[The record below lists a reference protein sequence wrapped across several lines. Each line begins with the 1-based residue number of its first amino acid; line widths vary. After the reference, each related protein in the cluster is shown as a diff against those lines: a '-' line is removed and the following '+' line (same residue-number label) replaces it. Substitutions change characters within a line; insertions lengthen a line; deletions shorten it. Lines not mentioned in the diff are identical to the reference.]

1 MKNKK
6 KKSVFLAGLMVLIMM
21 VSLLSGIN
29 LGAAKAEDGSA
40 NVNAATRNIFVNL
53 NWSNMKNVSLSEGV
67 SVTVVLTAKDGEKTT
82 EEEAELTKASDWK
95 YTFSNKPIKSD
106 GGKDIEYSLTVKGI
120 KEEDS
125 TVKIDE
131 KEFKVTTSML
141 RQKDT
146 NDLIFKIENEYA
158 ESIDNKDE
166 NSISIIIKKEWKGA
180 APTDKAFE
188 LKFKIIPEGGRAI
201 PVEMT
206 LADNWVKKIE
216 VKKNDNGKP
225 IKYTVSEVS
234 ESKAFNKVELE
245 EDKRTV
251 EGEDKTI
258 TFTNERVERLL
269 NIEKK
274 WIGNEGAAVEFV
286 INGNENDVITL
297 RKSDNGWKTTKS
309 LPVYNLEGK
318 PIDYEITERATRGYT
333 TDGATKKFTLVD
345 KNGNPADASVSF
357 TNTEI
362 PSSDSSTVVNDVI
375 SVPSTPT
382 VPEAIPVIPV
392 SDVTPTVTTPETT
405 PTVTVPDDATPQGD
419 ANVSNGNTKAETTDE
434 DTDNNEDVDDNDNND
449 KDVVDV
455 DEDDIPQGEAK
466 VKKDTSKEAPVKV
479 EEDVTPKGSA
489 NLPKTGGTMGGFLS
503 LIGMGL
509 IGLALAIRKRK

>member
-1 MKNKK
+1 MKNK

-29 LGAAKAEDGSA
+29 LGAVKAEDGSA
-40 NVNAATRNIFVNL
+40 NAATRDIDVNL
-53 NWSNMKNVSLSEGV
+53 KWLNLRDVKLSEDV
-67 SVTVVLTAKDGEKTT
+67 SVTVVLTAKVGEKITT
-82 EEEAELTKASDWK
+82 EEVALTKASDWK
-95 YTFSNKPIKSD
+95 YTFPNKPIKSD
-106 GGKDIEYSLTVKGI
+106 GTDIEYSLTVKGI

-125 TVKIDE
+125 TVTIDG

-141 RQKDT
+141 RNKDT
-146 NDLIFKIENEYA
+146 NALIFIVANDYTK
-158 ESIDNKDE
+158 SIDNKDE
-166 NSISIIIKKEWKGA
+166 NSISITIKKEWIGT
-180 APTDKAFE
+180 APTDKEFK
-188 LKFKIIPEGGRAI
+188 LNFKIIPEGGRAI

-206 LADNWVKKIE
+206 PEDNWVKKIE
-216 VKKNDNGKP
+216 VKKNDDGKP
-225 IKYTVSEVS
+225 IKYTVSEIS
-234 ESKAFNKVELE
+234 ESKAFNKKDTTPE
-245 EDKRTV
+245 KMTV
-251 EGEDKTI
+251 QGEDKII
-258 TFTNERVERLL
+258 TFTNERVEKLL
-269 NIEKK
+269 HIEKK
-274 WIGNEGAAVEFV
+274 WIGNEGEAVEFI

-297 RKSDNGWKTTKS
+297 RKSNDGWKTTKS

-333 TDGATKKFTLVD
+333 TEEATKKFNLVD
-345 KNGNPADASVSF
+345 DKGNPADATVSF

-489 NLPKTGGTMGGFLS
+489 NLPKTGGTVGGFLS
-503 LIGMGL
+503 IIGMGL

>member
-21 VSLLSGIN
+21 VSLLSGMN
-29 LGAAKAEDGSA
+29 LGVAKAAEITA
-40 NVNAATRNIFVNL
+40 NENAENRDITVYIGWQKTNDEQ
-53 NWSNMKNVSLSEGV
+53 KVSIP
-67 SVTVVLTAKDGEKTT
+67 VVLTGKVDNYEKEYKYTITKDDKYEHIFKNLPKKNSDGKEIKYEVTVDGE
-82 EEEAELTKASDWK
+82 D
-95 YTFSNKPIKSD
+95 D
-106 GGKDIEYSLTVKGI
+106 GKVTLS
-120 KEEDS
+120 
-125 TVKIDE
+125 E
-131 KEFKVTTSML
+131 KEFFVSH
-141 RQKDT
+141 KD
-146 NDLIFKIENEYA
+146 NLKDNEWIIINEYNDRTDIQITIRKVW
-158 ESIDNKDE
+158 E
-166 NSISIIIKKEWKGA
+166 GT
-180 APTDKAFE
+180 APTDKNFKLLFE
-188 LKFKIIPEGGRAI
+188 ILPENGRAI
-201 PVEMT
+201 PVTMT
-206 LADNWVKKIE
+206 PMDGGKIE
-216 VKKNDNGKP
+216 IRVKKNDDDGKP
-225 IKYTVSEVS
+225 IKYTVREVS
-234 ESKAFNKVELE
+234 ESKAFNKKDTSTE
-245 EDKRTV
+245 KMTV
-251 EGEDKTI
+251 QGEDKTI
-258 TFTNERVERLL
+258 TFTNERVEKLL
-269 NIEKK
+269 HIEKK
-274 WIGNEGAAVEFV
+274 WIGNEGEAVEFV

-297 RKSDNGWKTTKS
+297 RKSNDGWKTTKS

-333 TDGATKKFTLVD
+333 TEEATKKFQLVD
-345 KNGNPADASVSF
+345 GNGKPADATVSF
-357 TNTEI
+357 KNTEI

-392 SDVTPTVTTPETT
+392 SDATPTVTTPETT

>member
-1 MKNKK
+1 M
-6 KKSVFLAGLMVLIMM
+6 
-21 VSLLSGIN
+21 
-29 LGAAKAEDGSA
+29 
-40 NVNAATRNIFVNL
+40 
-53 NWSNMKNVSLSEGV
+53 
-67 SVTVVLTAKDGEKTT
+67 
-82 EEEAELTKASDWK
+82 
-95 YTFSNKPIKSD
+95 P
-106 GGKDIEYSLTVKGI
+106 
-120 KEEDS
+120 
-125 TVKIDE
+125 
-131 KEFKVTTSML
+131 
-141 RQKDT
+141 
-146 NDLIFKIENEYA
+146 EN
-158 ESIDNKDE
+158 
-166 NSISIIIKKEWKGA
+166 
-180 APTDKAFE
+180 
-188 LKFKIIPEGGRAI
+188 GRAI
-201 PVEMT
+201 PVTMT
-206 LADNWVKKIE
+206 PMDGGKIE
-216 VKKNDNGKP
+216 IRVKKNDDDGKP
-225 IKYTVSEVS
+225 IKYTVREVS
-234 ESKAFNKVELE
+234 ESKAFNKKDTSTE
-245 EDKRTV
+245 KMTV
-251 EGEDKTI
+251 QGEDKTI
-258 TFTNERVERLL
+258 TFTNERVEKLL
-269 NIEKK
+269 HIEKK
-274 WIGNEGAAVEFV
+274 WIGNEGEAVEFV

-297 RKSDNGWKTTKS
+297 RKSNDGWKTTKS

-333 TDGATKKFTLVD
+333 TEEATKKFQLVD
-345 KNGNPADASVSF
+345 GNGKPADATVSF
-357 TNTEI
+357 KNTEI

-489 NLPKTGGTMGGFLS
+489 NLPKTGGTVGGFLS
-503 LIGMGL
+503 IIGMGL